1 MQRGKRD
8 LVDFQQDARLVVV
21 VAVEVLAGAVKTRLR
36 SQIVDLKVTEL
47 VVRVVDGV
55 VTGAVYAANALRP
68 VVVVYSTQLPA
79 VRFTEYLTIY
89 RKIIV
94 SLS

>member
-47 VVRVVDGV
+47 VARVVDGV
-55 VTGAVYAANALRP
+55 VTGAVHAANALRP
-68 VVVVYSTQLPA
+68 VVVVYSTQLPG